1 MAGMGEVGTSIK
13 RFKGSRCVILTD
25 REIKIALERGLIQID
40 PVPDGEAAFSSTA
53 VDLTLDSTLIMFNDP
68 VQGIEQAIDPSLASA
83 SDILQ
88 GLTTRRKIPKDGFL
102 IQPKTLVLAWTKEYV
117 GLNIGTRIAARV
129 EGKSSLARF
138 GLGVHVTAPTIHAG
152 FTGQIQLE
160 MVNHGA
166 APIRLRTGMRI
177 CQLIFETTLG
187 TPERGYK
194 GQFAGQMAKTTKKKA
209 A

>member
-1 MAGMGEVGTSIK
+1 
-13 RFKGSRCVILTD
+13 VILTD
-25 REIKIALERGLIQID
+25 REIKIALDRGLILID
-40 PVPDGEAAFSSTA
+40 PAPDGDVAFSSTA
-53 VDLTLDSTLIMFNDP
+53 VDLTLDSTLIMFKESKKG
-68 VQGIEQAIDPSLASA
+68 VEQAIDPSLAAA
-83 SDILQ
+83 SDIIQ
-88 GLTTRRKIPKDGFL
+88 ELTKPQKIPRDGFL
-102 IQPKTLVLAWTKEYV
+102 IPPKVLVLAWTKEFV
-117 GLNIGTRIAARV
+117 SLNIGTRIAARV

-160 MVNHGA
+160 MVNHGSV
-166 APIRLRTGMRI
+166 PIRLRTGMRI

-194 GQFAGQMAKTTKKKA
+194 GQFAGQTAKAPRKKA

>member
-1 MAGMGEVGTSIK
+1 
-13 RFKGSRCVILTD
+13 
-25 REIKIALERGLIQID
+25 
-40 PVPDGEAAFSSTA
+40 
-53 VDLTLDSTLIMFNDP
+53 
-68 VQGIEQAIDPSLASA
+68 VQGVEQAIDPSLASA
-83 SDILQ
+83 TDILKA
-88 GLTTRRKIPKDGFL
+88 LTEQRKIPSDGLL
-102 IQPKTLVLAWTKEYV
+102 IPPKVLVLAWTKEYV
-117 GLNIGTRIAARV
+117 ELNVETRIAARV

-152 FTGQIQLE
+152 FAGQIQLE

-166 APIRLRTGMRI
+166 VPIRVRTGMRI

-194 GQFAGQMAKTTKKKA
+194 GQFAGQMAKASKKKA